1 MITAKKIYNER
12 PDIREKVM
20 QDYPK
25 TKREKQGCATEQS
38 KNEAKRFER
47 AKRYYNNEIAV

>member
-25 TKREKQGCATEQS
+25 TRREKQGCATEQS